1 MSVAIAYLDCSPPM
15 ADLLAGC
22 GKLAEGI
29 VVHRGDPTPA
39 ALRRLLQDAQIVLNG
54 HTAMDAALLAVAP
67 KLQSIV
73 FLGTGASSYV
83 DMAAAARRGI
93 AVRVVRNDGDRT
105 IFEHAFGL
113 LLAAARDFAPPE
125 SSNKAILRR

>member
-1 MSVAIAYLDCSPPM
+1 MM
-15 ADLLAGC
+15 
-22 GKLAEGI
+22 E
-29 VVHRGDPTPA
+29 
-39 ALRRLLQDAQIVLNG
+39 
-54 HTAMDAALLAVAP
+54 
-67 KLQSIV
+67 
-73 FLGTGASSYV
+73 
-83 DMAAAARRGI
+83 AARRGI